1 MAHFTKYKIGDAQRV
16 QNEAE
21 RKTDSKSEYYDA
33 NKSNTNRTL
42 IQAPTGLKTLINEWQ
57 KDNNKQIRK
66 NGVILINE
74 IITKPKNLKEEDEDK
89 FYLLVA
95 EYTRSKL
102 HSKGIYSLIIHND
115 EYTQHAH
122 ISYLALN
129 EDTNKW
135 QARNMLNKTFLN
147 DYHADLEKYIY
158 KALGYLVEIRKDN
171 KEEHLS
177 HEDYKKKMKQE
188 DKAQEIEAPEEIKYQ
203 CFEL

>member
-1 MAHFTKYKIGDAQRV
+1 MAHFEKYGIGDAQRV
-16 QNEAE
+16 LNEAE
-21 RKTDSKSEYYDA
+21 RKTDSKSEYFNP

-57 KDNNKQIRK
+57 KDNQKQIRK

-74 IITKPKNLKEEDEDK
+74 IMTRPKNLKEEDTEK

-95 EYTRSKL
+95 EYTKKKL
-102 HSKGIYSLIIHND
+102 HSKGVYSLIIHND

-135 QARNMLNKTFLN
+135 QARNMLNRTFLN
-147 DYHADLEKYIY
+147 EYHADLEKFICES
-158 KALGYLVEIRKDN
+158 LGYLVEIRKDN
-171 KEEHLS
+171 KEEHLT
-177 HEDYKKKMKQE
+177 HEEYKNKMKKE
-188 DKAQEIEAPEEIKYQ
+188 RAEEIEAPEEIRNQY
-203 CFEL
+203 FEL